1 MGRPAK
7 LIKRKKRVTVNY
19 TLAEYLFVQGYAED
33 RGITI
38 AEYVRA
44 RSLDER
50 PSVKRTP
57 EEVAAYMELVTLTN
71 NLNQASDNLGHE
83 RIDATLDQLDELIN
97 QLKW

>member
-19 TLAEYLFVQGYAED
+19 TLAEYLFVQSYSEE
-33 RGITI
+33 RGISI

-50 PSVKRTP
+50 PSVKKTL
-57 EEVAAYMELVTLTN
+57 EEVAAYQELVTLAN
-71 NLNQASDNLGHE
+71 NLNQASKGLDHK
-83 RIDATLDQLDELIN
+83 RINATLDQLDELIN
-97 QLKW
+97 QLK

>member
-19 TLAEYLFVQGYAED
+19 TLAEYLFVQSYAEE
-33 RGITI
+33 RGISI

-50 PSVKRTP
+50 PSIKRNP
-57 EEVAAYMELVTLTN
+57 EEVAAYWELVSMAN
-71 NLNQASDNLGHE
+71 NLNKTSQRLEHTH
-83 RIDATLDQLDELIN
+83 IDETLDQLNQLIN
-97 QLKW
+97 QLK

>member
-7 LIKRKKRVTVNY
+7 LIKRKKRVTINY
-19 TLAEYLFVQGYAED
+19 TLAEYLFVQGYAEE

-44 RSLDER
+44 KSLDER

-57 EEVAAYMELVTLTN
+57 EEVAAYMELVTLAN
-71 NLNQASDNLGHE
+71 NLNQASENLGHK
-83 RIDATLDQLDELIN
+83 RIDVTLNQLDELIY

>member
-19 TLAEYLFVQGYAED
+19 TLAEYLFVQSYAEE
-33 RGITI
+33 RGISI

-57 EEVAAYMELVTLTN
+57 EEVVAYTELVTLAN
-71 NLNQASDNLGHE
+71 NLNKASEKLGNE

-97 QLKW
+97 QLK